1 MLCDSSNLHKQNI
14 VKPKPLASK
23 MAAVKKER
31 LISALPFTTEWV
43 CCRFRNALWD
53 RYGANKLAK
62 AKAIVNNSFI
72 HRCGISFSKISLIF
86 TIMAGI
92 RIGRREVIVRVDC
105 FYRAMAINK

>member
-1 MLCDSSNLHKQNI
+1 MGMLP
-14 VKPKPLASK
+14 VAS
-23 MAAVKKER
+23 ARAVSQCFMGSLR
-31 LISALPFTTEWV
+31 
-43 CCRFRNALWD
+43 
-53 RYGANKLAK
+53 ANKLAK

-92 RIGRREVIVRVDC
+92 RIGRREVIVRVDGNC